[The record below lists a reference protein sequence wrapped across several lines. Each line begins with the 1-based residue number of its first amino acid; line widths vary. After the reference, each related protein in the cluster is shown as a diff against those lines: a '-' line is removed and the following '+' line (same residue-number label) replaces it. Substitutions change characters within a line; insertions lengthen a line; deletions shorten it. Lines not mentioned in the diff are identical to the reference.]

1 LYLAQKERAGNCS
14 TLLGPGIID
23 WIREPGFETAANWE
37 IQTMTSSRPQG
48 RVQYDN
54 TGRVS
59 IVTGACAGIGF
70 AIGEALAKS
79 GATVICADVDEVA
92 AQRLP
97 HDVEFLRCDTASED
111 DCRSV
116 VETTIGRFGGIDILV
131 NNAAIQPTEA
141 YLPLHELPSEVWHR
155 LVGVNFSGYTFMAK
169 YTLGRMKEQQSG
181 VIVNIASAQGHR
193 TAREVGAY
201 GPIKSANIM
210 QARQWAVEYARDG
223 IRVVSVSPGA
233 IETDLMRAN
242 LEAQGGAAAI
252 ANRHP
257 LGRIGQP
264 EEIAHAVMWLASDGA
279 SFITGT
285 DLEVDGGLGAFA
297 AFADPYP
304 SPE

>member
-1 LYLAQKERAGNCS
+1 
-14 TLLGPGIID
+14 
-23 WIREPGFETAANWE
+23 
-37 IQTMTSSRPQG
+37 MTSARPQG

-54 TGRVS
+54 TDRVA

-70 AIGEALAKS
+70 AIGEALATS
-79 GATVICADVDEVA
+79 GAIVICADVDEAA

-97 HDVEFLRCDTASED
+97 HGVEFLRCDTSCED
-111 DCRSV
+111 ACRGV
-116 VETTIGRFGGIDILV
+116 VETTIERFGGIDILV

-141 YLPLHELPSEVWHR
+141 YRPLHELPSEVWHR
-155 LVGVNFSGYTFMAK
+155 LVGVNFSGYMYMAK
-169 YTLGRMKEQQSG
+169 YALGQMKEQRSG

-193 TAREVGAY
+193 TTREVGVY

-233 IETDLMRAN
+233 INTDLMRAN
-242 LEAQGGAAAI
+242 LDAQGGGSAI

-264 EEIAHAVMWLASDGA
+264 EEIAHAVLWLASDDA

-285 DLEVDGGLGAFA
+285 DIEVDGGLGAFA

-304 SPE
+304 LPGTRKGDKSN